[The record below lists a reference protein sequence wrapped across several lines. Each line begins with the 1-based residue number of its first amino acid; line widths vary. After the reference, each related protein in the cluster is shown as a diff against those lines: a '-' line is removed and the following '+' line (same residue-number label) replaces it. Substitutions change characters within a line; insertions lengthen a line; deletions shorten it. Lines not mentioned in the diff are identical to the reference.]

1 MFMKTMNREPIT
13 IYNKVGNTYQKTVLD
28 GIWKQSTQAS
38 FKSQGVLPLD
48 TVKIYIDDFADYVSY
63 AYYKDLDDKNGL
75 WTISIGNEQD
85 DTYIVR
91 GKCDFNF
98 PVGDDERA
106 LHSAIRSFE
115 KDYIYKRANLV
126 KENIN
131 GAITLKHVVI
141 IC

>member
-1 MFMKTMNREPIT
+1 MFIKSMHREPIT
-13 IYNKVGNTYQKTVLD
+13 IYNKIGNSYQKTVLD

-48 TVKIYIDDFADYVSY
+48 TVKIYIDDFEDYVSY
-63 AYYKDLDDKNGL
+63 AYYKNLDDKDGL

-85 DTYIVR
+85 NTYIVR
-91 GKCDFNF
+91 GNCDFNF
-98 PVGDDERA
+98 PAGDDERA
-106 LHSAIRSFE
+106 LYNAIRSFE

-131 GAITLKHVVI
+131 GAINLKHVVI
-141 IC
+141 VC